1 MKKFF
6 TAMMV
11 FCIFAAVCGTA
22 SADITE
28 ANYSRKEQIVRDL
41 KNWAL
46 VENYLRSA
54 VIESKRDIANALKI
68 YKLIPADSPIY
79 AIRDSESNLIVPKS
93 DMTAL
98 HNMIKTAMEDIEA
111 AFPVYL
117 TGQGVTAE

>member
-1 MKKFF
+1 MKKIFIVVI
-6 TAMMV
+6 V

-28 ANYSRKEQIVRDL
+28 ANYSNKEQIVRDL

-46 VENYLRSA
+46 VENYLKSA
-54 VIESKRDIANALKI
+54 VTESKRDIASALKI
-68 YKLIPADSPIY
+68 YQLIPTDSPIY
-79 AIRDSESNLIVPKS
+79 SIRDTENNLIVPKA

-98 HNMIKTAMEDIEA
+98 YNMIKTAMEDIDA

-117 TGQGVTAE
+117 NGQGGE